1 MKSIDLKKEER
12 DRQTSIKLE
21 GKEQNK
27 INLIQNYSNRI
38 RLIHKNKTFIGMW
51 TQKIE
56 NDIIKASELSNAQKQ
71 IESLV
76 I

>member
-1 MKSIDLKKEER
+1 MKLIDLKKKER

-38 RLIHKNKTFIGMW
+38 RLIGMW

-56 NDIIKASELSNAQKQ
+56 NDILKASELSNAQKQ

-76 I
+76 SLKNR